1 MSSFWVPLR
10 KVIVS
15 HTDKS
20 LEMFMKWVNSTTFTI
35 VTSNGDQTKHT
46 SLWIYSFFF
55 IEYVC

>member
-1 MSSFWVPLR
+1 MSSFWVPLM

-35 VTSNGDQTKHT
+35 VTSNGDQTNKT
-46 SLWIYSFFF
+46 YIPLDL
-55 IEYVC
+55 